1 MFRYLLLT
9 LLSTFTLL
17 SSGQSHFYTSEK
29 LSSNQITQICQDKDG
44 YIWIGTEY
52 GLNKYDGYRF
62 TNYLHEKGNP
72 NTVSSNVISYLFEDV
87 NGTLWVGTQLGLDR
101 FDPVTNQFI
110 SVEMKGATSTPRINA
125 IIQEDANHLLI
136 GTAGYGLFRVDT
148 RNNNSQRVEGYA
160 KADKNYF
167 SYIFIDQKGYFWKSG
182 HGNSIIRRSPKGK
195 IEELLSPYGM
205 VTGFVGYEGG
215 VLIVCNHGLLYYRNG
230 QLTSDYIDPGEMR
243 GKDLVLRTAK
253 CDKAGNLY
261 IGTMGD
267 GLWWVPRGE
276 RRMRRYEFQNASL
289 DLNTATIWALF
300 EDNQENLWIGCQ
312 SRGLLLIP
320 QHQSPF
326 RSWKFIDQHLSTG
339 GSLSS
344 ICAGDNG
351 MTWCAVQNN
360 GVFGFDAAGRLVAHP
375 ASPDGTY
382 VIYRD
387 GMGRYWLGT
396 NAGLYAYNPLTG
408 QYQLKTSFK
417 SGFVNSITDDGKG
430 KLFFSVY
437 SAGFFSYDTNTDEL
451 RHFSMYDGDGPK
463 GRLHNDWIRELLVDS
478 RGKLW
483 ICSASGI
490 NCYDPAE
497 DSFRSYGWE
506 VLLG

>member
-1 MFRYLLLT
+1 
-9 LLSTFTLL
+9 
-17 SSGQSHFYTSEK
+17 
-29 LSSNQITQICQDKDG
+29 
-44 YIWIGTEY
+44 
-52 GLNKYDGYRF
+52 
-62 TNYLHEKGNP
+62 
-72 NTVSSNVISYLFEDV
+72 
-87 NGTLWVGTQLGLDR
+87 
-101 FDPVTNQFI
+101 
-110 SVEMKGATSTPRINA
+110 
-125 IIQEDANHLLI
+125 
-136 GTAGYGLFRVDT
+136 
-148 RNNNSQRVEGYA
+148 
-160 KADKNYF
+160 
-167 SYIFIDQKGYFWKSG
+167 
-182 HGNSIIRRSPKGK
+182 
-195 IEELLSPYGM
+195 M

-387 GMGRYWLGT
+387 GLGRYWLGT

-437 SAGFFSYDTNTDEL
+437 SAVFFSYDTNTDEL

-483 ICSASGI
+483 I
-490 NCYDPAE
+490 
-497 DSFRSYGWE
+497 
-506 VLLG
+506 